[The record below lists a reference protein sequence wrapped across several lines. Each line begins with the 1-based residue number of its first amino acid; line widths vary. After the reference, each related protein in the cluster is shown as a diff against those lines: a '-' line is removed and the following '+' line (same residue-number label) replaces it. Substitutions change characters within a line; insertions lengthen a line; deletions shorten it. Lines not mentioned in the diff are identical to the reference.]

1 MNDLVKSFIL
11 RSLVAQAYK
20 SCWSKHFSGDAG
32 LKARQC
38 RAMVFFFDIP
48 VDIVVIDDIM
58 IWWFMCIDVF
68 ASLF

>member
-20 SCWSKHFSGDAG
+20 SCWSKHFSGDDG

-38 RAMVFFFDIP
+38 RAMVFFDIP